1 MKLIGKI
8 KNMSRRTGAVFMA
21 VAMLLAGLAV
31 GMGIFTN
38 AAYAEDENVQID
50 CTQETYRKREAVC
63 GNGGRCIRIQ

>member
-38 AAYAEDENVQID
+38 AAIARNIPIMRY
-50 CTQETYRKREAVC
+50 
-63 GNGGRCIRIQ
+63 GIRSTRTLLRNPIFT